1 MNYACKI
8 LADSANPN
16 GDRLTTF
23 EITFPRMVLADITR
37 HRMLSY
43 SIESTRAV
51 PVEKRIEMVRND
63 PFVPAMRARA
73 TGMGRGEPLEG
84 VEKKVAEHHW
94 RWAATYAATMA
105 EKLLHTEKGLVGR
118 LLEPFSWVTG
128 IISGTEWQNFFALRC
143 DEGAQMEL
151 QIIAEMMRDAYDD
164 SAPTLL
170 QWGQWHLPLVSE
182 QERRGV
188 YPMVAPSFLAGV
200 SAGRCAA
207 VSYAR
212 HAIDETPGTSYS
224 RWAQRLQ
231 PAAHWSPAEHP
242 AMADVGHYG
251 NFQGFCQLRKFYPDE
266 AIKR

>member
-1 MNYACKI
+1 MNYACEI

-51 PVEKRIEMVRND
+51 PVEKRIEMVRD
-63 PFVPAMRARA
+63 HPFVPMMRERA
-73 TGMGRGEPLEG
+73 TGMGRGALLGGEAQRF
-84 VEKKVAEHHW
+84 AEQHW
-94 RWAATYAATMA
+94 IKAAHAAAYYAQD
-105 EKLLHTEKGLVGR
+105 LLHTEKGLVGR

-128 IISGTEWQNFFALRC
+128 IISGTEWENFFALRC

-151 QIIAEMMRDAYDD
+151 QIIAEMMRDAYDA
-164 SAPTLL
+164 STPSLL
-170 QWGQWHLPLVSE
+170 QWGQWHLPLISE
-182 QERRGV
+182 QEHRGI
-188 YPMVAPSFLAGV
+188 YPMIAPSFLAGV

-212 HAIDETPGTSYS
+212 HAIDEAPGVSHE
-224 RWAQRLQ
+224 RWEKRLR

-242 AMADVGHYG
+242 AMAHEGRAG
-251 NFQGFCQLRKFYPDE
+251 NFTGFQQLRKFYPGE
-266 AIKR
+266 SIKR